1 MTLIFVDVEATSLSP
16 FSGYMTEF
24 GAVEY
29 ETEASFH
36 GVFWEAEPHPDNP
49 AQPRITGKQFD
60 AHKVMSNFDQWLA
73 AFKTDRLVFVS
84 DNPAY
89 DWQWMSFG
97 FDKTLGRNPFGHSG
111 RRISDFYAGL
121 NNNWRT
127 TQAWKKWRI
136 TEHDHMPVR
145 DALGNVQAFK
155 RIVKEYNLEVK

>member
-1 MTLIFVDVEATSLSP
+1 MTLIFVDVEATNLSP
-16 FSGYMTEF
+16 FSGHMTEF

-36 GVFWEAEPHPDNP
+36 GILWEAEPHPDNP

-60 AHKVMSNFDQWLA
+60 AYKVMYDFDQWLA
-73 AFKTDRLVFVS
+73 AFKADRLVFVS

-89 DWQWMSFG
+89 DFQWINYA
-97 FDKTLGRNPFGHSG
+97 FDMTLGWNPFGHSG

-121 NNNWRT
+121 NN
-127 TQAWKKWRI
+127 KWRI
-136 TEHDHMPVR
+136 TEHDHMPVH

-155 RIVKEYNLEVK
+155 RIVKEYGLEL